1 MNTKNLMHKARWVT
15 AACLMM
21 LLAACGGGGGDD
33 GGDADG
39 GNSVSGD
46 NAVTTP
52 AVDPNAPLPGS
63 PSARPT
69 DSSAVNAIP
78 VTVSNGADKPRNF
91 PTVSVTICAPDSNAA
106 SACATIDNVLVDT
119 GSYGLRLFASAVP
132 SATLAT
138 LTAQRDG
145 AARIA
150 ECTLFVDSNAWGGVR
165 HADVRLGAQT
175 AQNVPIHIWGDPA
188 IGGAVPDACVQ
199 NSYLGKVS
207 DLGGNGIL
215 GVGVAPA
222 DCPACSTT
230 ANPRCYYSCNG
241 AACSPITQ
249 AVANQVGNPVSR
261 FAQHNNGVVLQME
274 PIGPNGKKVAT
285 GTLVFG
291 IDTADNNTLQG
302 KGSPVLRTNSAGDF
316 DVIYKGNRIR
326 GFTDSGSNGYFF
338 SDASIPHSRN
348 SPDFYAPSATLSI
361 SATLLDR
368 GAPADAAGTALA
380 FDVANADA
388 LFNTG
393 NAAFNNLGG
402 EIAGLFDLGLPFF
415 YGRHVYY
422 GLTGMVSAGG
432 GTGPY
437 VSYVSN

>member
-1 MNTKNLMHKARWVT
+1 MNTTILMRKARWVT
-15 AACLMM
+15 AACLVV
-21 LLAACGGGGGDD
+21 LLAACGGGGEGGDGGDD
-33 GGDADG
+33 GSSKAGDSSA
-39 GNSVSGD
+39 
-46 NAVTTP
+46 APVT
-52 AVDPNAPLPGS
+52 DPNAPLPGS
-63 PSARPT
+63 PSAQPT
-69 DSSAVNAIP
+69 SSSATNAIA

-91 PTVSVTICAPDSNAA
+91 PTVSVTVCAPGTDAA

-132 SATLAT
+132 AATLAT
-138 LTAQRDG
+138 LAPQRDG

-165 HADVRLGAQT
+165 NADIRLGAQS
-175 AQNVPIHIWGDPA
+175 AQNVPVHIWSDPA
-188 IGGAVPDACVQ
+188 IAAAVPDACVQ
-199 NSYLGKVS
+199 NTYMTKVS

-222 DCPACSTT
+222 DCPAC
-230 ANPRCYYSCNG
+230 ANTPHPRFYYSCNG
-241 AACSPITQ
+241 AACTPITQ
-249 AVANQVGNPVSR
+249 PLSNQVGNPVAR

-291 IDTADNNTLQG
+291 IDTADNNVLLG
-302 KGSPVLRTNSAGDF
+302 KAGPLLRTNSAGDF
-316 DVIYKGNRIR
+316 DVVYKGNRIR
-326 GFTDSGSNGYFF
+326 GFTDSGSNGLFF
-338 SDASIPHSRN
+338 SDAGIPHSRN
-348 SPDFYAPSATLSI
+348 SPDFYAPSGTQSI
-361 SATLLDR
+361 SAMLFDR
-368 GAPADAAGTALA
+368 NAPAEALGTSVS

-402 EIAGLFDLGLPFF
+402 DIPGLFDLGLPFF

-422 GLTGMVSAGG
+422 GLTGMASTGG